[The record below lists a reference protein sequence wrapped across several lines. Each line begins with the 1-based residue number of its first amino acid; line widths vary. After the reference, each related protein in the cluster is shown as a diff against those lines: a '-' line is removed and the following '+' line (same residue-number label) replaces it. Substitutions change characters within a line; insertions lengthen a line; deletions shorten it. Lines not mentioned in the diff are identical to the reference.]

1 MNVQDH
7 FWMVPVDYGFNFVAQ
22 ILRGEIAQPV
32 RVFDTL
38 EDDYE

>member
-22 ILRGEIAQPV
+22 ILWGEIAQPV